1 MGLGLGFPKWWW
13 SSPCSSDS
21 SRANWRSEASLVR
34 VRVRAR
40 VRARARVDAL
50 ILHQARNPNPK
61 LTPEP
66 NQAEFD
72 VAKRRRG

>member
-1 MGLGLGFPKWWW
+1 MG
-13 SSPCSSDS
+13 S
-21 SRANWRSEASLVR
+21 SRDWVS
-34 VRVRAR
+34 VRAR
-40 VRARARVDAL
+40 VRTRARADAL